1 MRNKKIPSMV
11 AVGVSLLAIGYIGA
25 KQIDSVENA
34 HKQTEKSTV
43 AAYEAETN
51 AVLSIERREQT
62 FVSMAMQNQ
71 MVKDAIGLTEEESQ
85 TEAETMTEV
94 ATEAQTEVATEAE
107 TEAKSEFSD
116 IAIAQVNDYVN
127 VRSAAT
133 TDSDIVGKLYNNSAA
148 TILGE
153 ENGWYN
159 ISSGSVVG
167 YVKSEYVVVGD
178 EALAKQVATRY
189 ATVNTET
196 LFVRSEPT
204 TESSIIF
211 MLPEGEDLVAI
222 DESNPGWIKV
232 STEAGDGFISADY
245 VIMSTEFV
253 QAESVEE
260 EQARLKKEAEE
271 KAAAEEAARKA
282 IEAANAQN
290 NVTTAVEESVT
301 EAATQVSQEISA
313 PTSVSGQAVVDY
325 ACQFVGNPY
334 VYGGSSLTNGT
345 DCSGFVMS
353 VYEAFGISLPHS
365 SASMRSVGYEVS
377 LSEIQPGDIVCY
389 SGHVAIYVGNNT
401 IVHASTP
408 ETGIKY
414 TSPVTYKSVL
424 TVRRIF

>member
-1 MRNKKIPSMV
+1 MV

-389 SGHVAIYVGNNT
+389 SGHVAIYVGDNT